1 VKYQHR
7 FHAGNFADVH
17 KHVTLL
23 ALLRAMQRKEKG
35 LFYLD
40 THAGR
45 GRYVFTGA
53 EPRAG
58 IEARG
63 GFELLRDASVQ
74 SEELRDY
81 VRAQFELRDAANGSR
96 GYAGSAL
103 LAAHALRAQD
113 RGVCCEIEP
122 AESRALQRVLQSW
135 PRMRAQCADGLQA
148 ASAWLPPQ
156 EKRALLLID
165 PPYENPDAEFAA
177 ALQATGAALQRL
189 AGAVIAWWYPIK
201 DERTLAPWLQSV
213 TEQVSRPVLR
223 TELWIH
229 PRDSRVALNGSGLLI
244 VNPPFQFDARLAQW
258 LPELGSCLGT
268 EAHGGTSV
276 QWLVHE
282 H

>member
-23 ALLRAMQRKEKG
+23 ALLRAMQRKDKG

-45 GRYVFTGA
+45 GRYAVTGA
-53 EPRAG
+53 DARAG
-58 IEARG
+58 LEAG
-63 GFELLRDASVQ
+63 SGFDLLRDASMQ
-74 SEELRDY
+74 SEELQDY
-81 VRAQFELRDAANGSR
+81 LHAEFELRDVDSDSR
-96 GYAGSAL
+96 SYSGSAL
-103 LAAHALRAQD
+103 IAAHALRAQD

-122 AESRALQRVLQSW
+122 AEARALQRTLHPW
-135 PRMRAQCADGLQA
+135 PRLRAQCADGLQA
-148 ASAWLPPQ
+148 VSAWLPPQ
-156 EKRALLLID
+156 EKRALVLID

-177 ALQATGAALQRL
+177 ALRATVAALQRL

-213 TEQVSRPVLR
+213 TEQVARPVLR

-244 VNPPFQFDARLAQW
+244 VNPPYQFDSRLAEW
-258 LPELGSCLGT
+258 LPELGRALGT
-268 EAHGGTSV
+268 EAHGGTSI

>member
-17 KHVTLL
+17 KHAILL
-23 ALLRAMQRKEKG
+23 ALLRAMQRKDKG

-45 GRYVFTGA
+45 GRYAFTGA

-58 IEARG
+58 VEARS
-63 GFELLRDASVQ
+63 GFELLRDATFQ
-74 SEELRDY
+74 SEELQDY
-81 VRAQFELRDAANGSR
+81 AHAQFELRDAANGSR

-103 LAAHALRAQD
+103 IAAYALRAQD

-122 AESRALQRVLQSW
+122 AESRALQRALHPW
-135 PRMRAQCADGLQA
+135 PRLRAQCADGLQA
-148 ASAWLPPQ
+148 VSAWLPPQ
-156 EKRALLLID
+156 EKRALVLID
-165 PPYENPDAEFAA
+165 PPYEDPDTEFAA
-177 ALQATGAALQRL
+177 ALRATGAALQRL
-189 AGAVIAWWYPIK
+189 AGTVIAFWYPIK
-201 DERTLAPWLQSV
+201 DQRTLTPWLDSV
-213 TEQVSRPVLR
+213 TEQVARPVLR

-229 PRDSRVALNGSGLLI
+229 PCDSRVALNGSGLLI
-244 VNPPFQFDARLAQW
+244 VNPPFQFDTQLAAW
-258 LPELGSCLGT
+258 LPELRQALGT
-268 EAHGGTSV
+268 QAHGGTSV